1 MTSAA
6 SVQTFGFSS
15 LSGIG
20 STLSSPPA
28 FFNAVAVYTSLFAP
42 SLFTGSISHG
52 VDAATLGAAINV

>member
-6 SVQTFGFSS
+6 SVQTYGFSS

-20 STLSSPPA
+20 STLASPA

-52 VDAATLGAAINV
+52 ADAATLGAAINA